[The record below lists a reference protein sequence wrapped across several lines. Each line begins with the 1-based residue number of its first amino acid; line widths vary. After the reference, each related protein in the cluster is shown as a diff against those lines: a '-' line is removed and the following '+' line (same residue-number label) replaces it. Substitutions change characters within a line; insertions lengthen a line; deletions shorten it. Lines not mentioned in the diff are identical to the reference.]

1 MRSKVAGGTGFAGT
15 NTLVCLANLVVAK
28 LYTKDT
34 PLKTYQF
41 LDTLH
46 PSCYD
51 VISFVQNVEKFR
63 PLFLTSVLIFLNR
76 GRIYRKLQLLMH
88 VLNHNYDD
96 KCSYFKKGQFHKFTN
111 TYVPY
116 VCRL

>member
-41 LDTLH
+41 LHTVH
-46 PSCYD
+46 PSYH
-51 VISFVQNVEKFR
+51 NVSTYCILPGYELVPPTCKGIF
-63 PLFLTSVLIFLNR
+63 FMSV
-76 GRIYRKLQLLMH
+76 G
-88 VLNHNYDD
+88 
-96 KCSYFKKGQFHKFTN
+96 TN
-111 TYVPY
+111 N
-116 VCRL
+116 L